1 MPLAGPRGPRGPRT
15 IGLASAAALFVIFA
29 AAGPALAAEKASP
42 RAPGPVKITSDS
54 MEAIRDKH
62 LVIFRGDVVAEED
75 FLLCTDELYITYGE
89 DNEIDDIT
97 ARGNVLI
104 VHEDRIASSR
114 EARYDREN
122 RTLVL
127 TGDPQIKQCTD
138 MVRGEKI
145 TVYIDSD
152 RATVEGGGGRVSAV
166 IMPQKTDC
174 AETPFRGSSREGAV
188 EKTLCQRPR

>member
-1 MPLAGPRGPRGPRT
+1 MGR
-15 IGLASAAALFVIFA
+15 ASAAALFVVLIMA
-29 AAGPALAAEKASP
+29 AAPAAPAADKP
-42 RAPGPVKITSDS
+42 LPHAPGPVRITSDS
-54 MEAIRDKH
+54 MEAIRDKR

-89 DNEIDDIT
+89 NNEIDDIT

-104 VHEDRIASSR
+104 VHEDRVASSS
-114 EARYDREN
+114 EARYDRKN

-174 AETPFRGSSREGAV
+174 AETSFRGSPREGTV